1 MSIFTFSVILF
12 GVNVIFVMIPLISC
26 SSQRELSTLSSDPTE
41 NTLVTAANGGGL
53 SARGTTIGIHEPQGH
68 QT

>member
-1 MSIFTFSVILF
+1 V
-12 GVNVIFVMIPLISC
+12 
-26 SSQRELSTLSSDPTE
+26 
-41 NTLVTAANGGGL
+41 GGP